1 MTTAIVGFG
10 IMATM
15 SLFAACAVQNATA
28 THMSVAM
35 MLANNVQ
42 EAMANL
48 AFSDPIMGKS
58 TFGAEGGETL
68 TNFDDVDDFDGQN
81 FNPPID
87 GLRARV
93 NDMSQYTQIVSV
105 DPIDP
110 NQLTLTLPKTITNR
124 TVVRIRTRIMY
135 RRSPAEPQE
144 EIYRTDWVRSEK

>member
-15 SLFAACAVQNATA
+15 SLFATCAVQNATA

-58 TFGAEGGETL
+58 TFGPEGGETL
-68 TNFDDVDDFDGQN
+68 STFDDVDDFDGQS

-87 GLRARV
+87 GLRGNI
-93 NDMSQYTQIVSV
+93 NDMSQYTQIVTV
-105 DPIDP
+105 DPVDP

-124 TVVRIRTRIMY
+124 TVMRIRTRIMY

-144 EIYRTDWVRSEK
+144 EIYRTDWVRGEK